1 MSHRSL
7 PVQRPPCFTRLPPP
21 IPLPS
26 FPPLHDATCA
36 LMAMQ
41 CMQFPCVRYVRC
53 SCQSCAC
60 MYACL
65 ACLSLAGTLTRSC
78 GDCLAMHPSVYANC
92 TCSCFKWISVH
103 IVRGLQ
109 GYTVAHQQ
117 HQNSV
122 YYRTSAVH
130 LLPLALLSAQLPQT
144 QPLKLTP
151 QLSTS
156 PPTSPPNSAL
166 LHLLP
171 QQPHRQTHRQ
181 TKKRKR
187 QKRLI

>member
-1 MSHRSL
+1 VLMPILCMH
-7 PVQRPPCFTRLPPP
+7 VRL
-21 IPLPS
+21 
-26 FPPLHDATCA
+26 
-36 LMAMQ
+36 
-41 CMQFPCVRYVRC
+41 V
-53 SCQSCAC
+53 
-60 MYACL
+60 
-65 ACLSLAGTLTRSC
+65 CLSLKRACRHTDHSC
-78 GDCLAMHPSVYANC
+78 GHRLAMHASVLCQC
-92 TCSCFKWISVH
+92 TSSCFKWTSMH

-117 HQNSV
+117 HQRCA
-122 YYRTSAVH
+122 YYRTSAVK
-130 LLPLALLSAQLPQT
+130 LFPLALLSAQLPQT

-187 QKRLI
+187 QKHLI